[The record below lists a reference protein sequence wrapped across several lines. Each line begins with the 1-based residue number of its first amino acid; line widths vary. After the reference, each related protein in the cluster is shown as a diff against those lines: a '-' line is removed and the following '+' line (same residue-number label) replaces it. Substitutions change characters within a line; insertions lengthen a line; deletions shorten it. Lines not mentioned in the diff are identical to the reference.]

1 MKKITRIIWQFSIS
15 AGSAVDLELFTS
27 FVIAFIIR
35 MKLNTKRQMRDFIIQ
50 SMISRDRNVLS

>member
-50 SMISRDRNVLS
+50 SMISRD